1 MESSVREY
9 HAGECILINSD
20 IIHSTKC
27 TSPNKAILF
36 QIPLSFLSL
45 YLPDADQ
52 LVFNLENP
60 EESAVRRTKLNIHHP
75 AQTLAVMHV
84 DHLFGAKLCQ
94 RHARS
99 SLSFFCG
106 GVEQGYAAG

>member
-60 EESAVRRTKLNIHHP
+60 EENEIIILDTDAPEKARYL
-75 AQTLAVMHV
+75 
-84 DHLFGAKLCQ
+84 Q
-94 RHARS
+94 RD
-99 SLSFFCG
+99 
-106 GVEQGYAAG
+106 AGSDADCK